1 MPLSSQAHGFALSV
15 PRIPLFWFA
24 NRLGRGYTGQPNK
37 KLGGRVRILV
47 AFLAALALFAT
58 PALARELR
66 QPSLKSQAALVVDQD
81 SGEVLLGKNA
91 ESTLPIAS
99 LTKLMTAIVTL
110 DAELDPGEPVTVTKA
125 DVDRLRGSHSR
136 LQVGTTLSRD
146 DMLHLALMA
155 SENRAASAIANSYP
169 GGKDACVLAM
179 NLKAQLLGMNGTRF
193 EDGTGLSG
201 RNVSTA
207 QDLAK
212 LVEAAHAYPKIRD
225 FTTSTSYQVKIG
237 HRAVRFGNTN
247 NLTRSSRWEIG
258 LSKTGYIAEAGRC
271 LVMQV
276 TLAGRSI
283 IIVLLDSW
291 GKYTRV
297 GDATRIRQ
305 WLEFASSRT
314 VRSSASLLPKGEI
327 AAFPRSA
334 ERPG

>member
-1 MPLSSQAHGFALSV
+1 MRLIAMSLIALTVVS
-15 PRIPLFWFA
+15 
-24 NRLGRGYTGQPNK
+24 
-37 KLGGRVRILV
+37 
-47 AFLAALALFAT
+47 T
-58 PALARELR
+58 PVLARELR
-66 QPSLKSQAALVVDQD
+66 QPALKSQAALVVDQQ
-81 SGEVLLGKNA
+81 SGEVLLGKNM
-91 ESTLPIAS
+91 ETKVPIAS

-110 DAELDPGEPVTVTKA
+110 DAELDPDELVTVTKA

-136 LQVGTTLSRD
+136 LQVGTTLTRD
-146 DMLHLALMA
+146 ELLHLALMA
-155 SENRAASAIANSYP
+155 SENRAASAIASSYP
-169 GGKDACVLAM
+169 GGKDSCVLAM
-179 NLKAQLLGMNGTRF
+179 NLKAQLLGMSGTRF

-212 LVEAAHAYPKIRD
+212 LVQAAHAYPKIRD
-225 FTTSTSYQVKIG
+225 YTTSTSFQIKVG
-237 HRAVRFGNTN
+237 RRAMRFGNTN
-247 NLTRSSRWEIG
+247 NLTRSSRWDIG

-305 WLEFASSRT
+305 WLEFASG
-314 VRSSASLLPKGEI
+314 RSNTHPTSASLPLQRDFASI
-327 AAFPRSA
+327 YARNDW
-334 ERPG
+334 PG

>member
-1 MPLSSQAHGFALSV
+1 VRLLVASLFAL
-15 PRIPLFWFA
+15 A
-24 NRLGRGYTGQPNK
+24 
-37 KLGGRVRILV
+37 V
-47 AFLAALALFAT
+47 AST
-58 PALARELR
+58 PAIAREAR
-66 QPSLKSQAALVVDQD
+66 APALKSQAALVVDQD

-91 ESTLPIAS
+91 ESKLPIAS

-110 DAELDPGEPVTVTKA
+110 DAELDPNEPVTITKA

-146 DMLHLALMA
+146 EMLHLALMA

-169 GGKDACVLAM
+169 GGRDSCVLAM
-179 NLKAQLLGMNGTRF
+179 NLKAQLLGMTGTRF

-201 RNVSTA
+201 HNVSTA

-212 LVEAAHAYPKIRD
+212 LVQAAHAYPKIRE
-225 FTTSTSYQVKIG
+225 FTTSTSYQVQVG
-237 HRAVRFGNTN
+237 RRTMRFGNTN

-276 TLAGRSI
+276 TLTGRSI

-305 WLEFASSRT
+305 WLEFAASAAAH
-314 VRSSASLLPKGEI
+314 RSSAGLPPEGKDQ
-327 AAFPRSA
+327 PV
-334 ERPG
+334 

>member
-1 MPLSSQAHGFALSV
+1 M
-15 PRIPLFWFA
+15 
-24 NRLGRGYTGQPNK
+24 
-37 KLGGRVRILV
+37 RILP
-47 AFLAALALFAT
+47 AFLLALAVAAT
-58 PALARELR
+58 PALAREAR
-66 QPSLKSQAALVVDQD
+66 APALKSQAALVVDQE
-81 SGEVLLGKNA
+81 SGEILLGKNA

-110 DAELDPGEPVTVTKA
+110 DAELDPEEPVTITKA

-136 LQVGTTLSRD
+136 LQVGTTLTRD
-146 DMLHLALMA
+146 EMLHLALMA

-169 GGKDACVLAM
+169 GGRDSCVLAM
-179 NLKAQLLGMNGTRF
+179 NLKAQLLGMSGTRF

-212 LVEAAHAYPKIRD
+212 LVEAAHAYPKIRE
-225 FTTSTSYQVKIG
+225 FTTSISTQVQVGK
-237 HRAVRFGNTN
+237 RVMRFGNTN
-247 NLTRSSRWEIG
+247 NLTRSSRWDIG

-276 TLAGRSI
+276 TLSGRSI

-305 WLEFASSRT
+305 WLEFASGAAAH
-314 VRSSASLLPKGEI
+314 RSSAALPSEGKD
-327 AAFPRSA
+327 P
-334 ERPG
+334 PV

>member
-1 MPLSSQAHGFALSV
+1 M
-15 PRIPLFWFA
+15 R
-24 NRLGRGYTGQPNK
+24 
-37 KLGGRVRILV
+37 
-47 AFLAALALFAT
+47 ALFACVLALAVVST
-58 PALARELR
+58 PAFARESR
-66 QPSLKSQAALVVDQD
+66 QPSLKSQAALVVDQE
-81 SGEVLLGKNA
+81 SGEILLGKNA
-91 ESTLPIAS
+91 ESKLPIAS

-110 DAELDPGEPVTVTKA
+110 DAELDPDESVTVTKA

-136 LQVGTTLSRD
+136 VQVGTTLTRD
-146 DMLHLALMA
+146 EMLHLALMA

-169 GGKDACVLAM
+169 GGRDSCVLAM
-179 NLKAQLLGMNGTRF
+179 NLKAQLLGMSGTRF

-212 LVEAAHAYPKIRD
+212 LVQAAHAYPKIRD
-225 FTTSTSYQVKIG
+225 FTTSTSYQVKVG
-237 HRAVRFGNTN
+237 RRMMRFGNTN
-247 NLTRSSRWEIG
+247 NLTRSSQWEIG

-305 WLEFASSRT
+305 WLEFASSRSPH
-314 VRSSASLLPKGEI
+314 RSSASLPATGDFGFIQVRNDLPG
-327 AAFPRSA
+327 
-334 ERPG
+334 

>member
-1 MPLSSQAHGFALSV
+1 
-15 PRIPLFWFA
+15 
-24 NRLGRGYTGQPNK
+24 
-37 KLGGRVRILV
+37 VRFIAISL
-47 AFLAALALFAT
+47 LALTVVST
-58 PALARELR
+58 PAFAREPR
-66 QPSLKSQAALVVDQD
+66 QPSLKSQAALVIDQE
-81 SGEVLLGKNA
+81 SGEILLGKNM

-110 DAELDPGEPVTVTKA
+110 DAELDPDEPVTITKA

-136 LQVGTTLSRD
+136 LQVGTTLTRD
-146 DMLHLALMA
+146 EMLHLALMA
-155 SENRAASAIANSYP
+155 SENRAASALASSYP
-169 GGKDACVLAM
+169 GGKDSCVLAM
-179 NLKAQLLGMNGTRF
+179 NLKAQLLGMTGTRF

-212 LVEAAHAYPKIRD
+212 LVQAAHAYPKIRD
-225 FTTSTSYQVKIG
+225 YTTSTSHQVKVG
-237 HRAVRFGNTN
+237 RRVMRFGNTN

-258 LSKTGYIAEAGRC
+258 VSKTGYIAEAGRC

-276 TLAGRSI
+276 TLAGRSV

-305 WLEFASSRT
+305 WLEIAS
-314 VRSSASLLPKGEI
+314 G
-327 AAFPRSA
+327 RSA
-334 ERPG
+334 ARSTSAGLPPQGDFAALLARNDLPG

>member
-1 MPLSSQAHGFALSV
+1 L
-15 PRIPLFWFA
+15 
-24 NRLGRGYTGQPNK
+24 
-37 KLGGRVRILV
+37 RILI
-47 AFLAALALFAT
+47 ASLLALAFTST
-58 PALARELR
+58 PALAREAR
-66 QPSLKSQAALVVDQD
+66 APALKSQAALVVDQD
-81 SGEVLLGKNA
+81 SGEILLGKNA
-91 ESTLPIAS
+91 DSKLPIAS

-110 DAELDPGEPVTVTKA
+110 DADLDPEEPVTITKA

-136 LQVGTTLSRD
+136 LQVGTTLTRD
-146 DMLHLALMA
+146 EMLHLALMA
-155 SENRAASAIANSYP
+155 SENRAASAVANSYP

-179 NLKAQLLGMNGTRF
+179 NLKAQLLGMSGTRF

-212 LVEAAHAYPKIRD
+212 LVQAAHAYPKIRE

-237 HRAVRFGNTN
+237 RRMMRFGNTN

-305 WLEFASSRT
+305 WLEFASSHAA
-314 VRSSASLLPKGEI
+314 RSSAGLPPEGRD
-327 AAFPRSA
+327 PQV
-334 ERPG
+334 

>member
-1 MPLSSQAHGFALSV
+1 M
-15 PRIPLFWFA
+15 
-24 NRLGRGYTGQPNK
+24 
-37 KLGGRVRILV
+37 RILF
-47 AFLAALALFAT
+47 AFLLALALVSA
-58 PALARELR
+58 PALAREAR

-81 SGEVLLGKNA
+81 SGEILLGKNA
-91 ESTLPIAS
+91 GSTLPIAS

-110 DAELDPGEPVTVTKA
+110 DAELDPDEPVTITKA

-136 LQVGTTLSRD
+136 LQVGTTLTRD
-146 DMLHLALMA
+146 EMLHLALMA

-169 GGKDACVLAM
+169 GGKDSCVLAM
-179 NLKAQLLGMNGTRF
+179 NLKAQLLGMSGTRF

-212 LVEAAHAYPKIRD
+212 LVEAAHAYPKIRE
-225 FTTSTSYQVKIG
+225 FTTTPSYQVQVG
-237 HRAVRFGNTN
+237 HRTMRFGNTN
-247 NLTRSSRWEIG
+247 NLTRSSRWDIG

-305 WLEFASSRT
+305 WLEFASSRSAH
-314 VRSSASLLPKGEI
+314 RSSAGLPNAGDI
-327 AAFPRSA
+327 AALIDAHEP
-334 ERPG
+334 PG

>member
-1 MPLSSQAHGFALSV
+1 
-15 PRIPLFWFA
+15 
-24 NRLGRGYTGQPNK
+24 
-37 KLGGRVRILV
+37 VRILF
-47 AFLAALALFAT
+47 AFLLALTVVST
-58 PALARELR
+58 PLLAREGR
-66 QPSLKSQAALVVDQD
+66 QPALKSQAALVVDQD
-81 SGEVLLGKNA
+81 SGEILLGKNA

-110 DAELDPGEPVTVTKA
+110 DAELDSNEPVTVTKA

-136 LQVGTTLSRD
+136 LQVGTTLTRD

-169 GGKDACVLAM
+169 GGRDSCVLAM
-179 NLKAQLLGMNGTRF
+179 NLKAQLLGMTGTRF
-193 EDGTGLSG
+193 EDATGLSG
-201 RNVSTA
+201 HNVSTA

-212 LVEAAHAYPKIRD
+212 LVQAAHAYTKIRD
-225 FTTSTSYQVKIG
+225 FTTSTSYQVQVG
-237 HRAVRFGNTN
+237 RRTMRFGNTN
-247 NLTRSSRWEIG
+247 NLTRSSHWDIG

-305 WLEFASSRT
+305 WLEFASG
-314 VRSSASLLPKGEI
+314 RSTHRPSAGLPPTGDLASL
-327 AAFPRSA
+327 AASDA
-334 ERPG
+334 PG

>member
-1 MPLSSQAHGFALSV
+1 V
-15 PRIPLFWFA
+15 RVLF
-24 NRLGRGYTGQPNK
+24 
-37 KLGGRVRILV
+37 
-47 AFLAALALFAT
+47 AFLLALALVSA
-58 PALARELR
+58 PAFAREPR
-66 QPSLKSQAALVVDQD
+66 QPALKSQAALVVDQE
-81 SGEVLLGKNA
+81 SGEILLGKNA

-110 DAELDPGEPVTVTKA
+110 DAELVPDEPVTITKA

-136 LQVGTTLSRD
+136 LQVGTTLTRD
-146 DMLHLALMA
+146 EMLHLALMA

-169 GGKDACVLAM
+169 GGKDSCVLAM
-179 NLKAQLLGMNGTRF
+179 NLKAQLLGMSGTRF

-212 LVEAAHAYPKIRD
+212 LVEAAHAYPKIRE
-225 FTTSTSYQVKIG
+225 FTTTPSYQVKVG
-237 HRAVRFGNTN
+237 NRAMRFGNTN
-247 NLTRSSRWEIG
+247 NLTRSSRWDIG

-276 TLAGRSI
+276 TLTGRSI

-305 WLEFASSRT
+305 WLEFASSRAAH
-314 VRSSASLLPKGEI
+314 RPSAGLLPVGDFTIISRTQEH
-327 AAFPRSA
+327 
-334 ERPG
+334 PG